1 METRRSNCLQV
12 DSEVILRSKE
22 MADNNDLKQI
32 LKNCIEEVRKDM
44 TRRTKGPSLNF
55 FKENGPKTYT

>member
-1 METRRSNCLQV
+1 MAENNELR
-12 DSEVILRSKE
+12 EV
-22 MADNNDLKQI
+22 

-55 FKENGPKTYT
+55 FKQNGSKNFNEFKKVDHFNLL